1 MYKILNGVKYL
12 LKTNHID
19 FLIYQPLLKYFK
31 ASKKTV
37 NAMVIAWISI
47 GLSDES
53 IDGTNY

>member
-1 MYKILNGVKYL
+1 MYSILNGVKYL
-12 LKTNHID
+12 LTTNHID
-19 FLIYQPLLKYFK
+19 FLIYQPLFRYFK

-37 NAMVIAWISI
+37 NARVIAWISI